1 MTEKGILLLKEIK
14 SEDMKKLEKAAAD
27 YTLIKAWDNDSEW
40 DFPKEKIEILYGW
53 DKEIGT
59 ALLNDD
65 HSQLRWIQASSA
77 GVDFMNF
84 DKLQEKGILLTTASG
99 IHSIPI
105 SESVFGM
112 LLAYTRGIQKSIL
125 NQTEKVWQIPKGMEE
140 LNEKTMMILG
150 TGHIGTEVGRLAKA
164 FNMKTI
170 GINHSGRKVETMD
183 VIYRQEAFLDHLNEA
198 DIIVNSLP
206 LTDETENFFNKKAFD
221 KMKDG
226 SLFINVGRG
235 PSVNQDDLISAL
247 TSGSLSFAGLDVFDN
262 EPLESNSPL
271 WEMSN
276 VMITPHISGVAEKF
290 RKRLF
295 RIFEANLNAYLS
307 GNNLPKNLVDYRKEY

>member
-27 YTLIKAWDNDSEW
+27 YTLIKAWDNDNVW

-59 ALLNDD
+59 GLLNDD
-65 HSQLRWIQASSA
+65 HSQLKWIQASSA
-77 GVDFMNF
+77 GVDFMDF
-84 DKLQEKGILLTTASG
+84 DKLEEKGILLTTASG

-125 NQTEKVWQIPKGMEE
+125 NQTEKNWQIPKGMEE
-140 LNEKTMMILG
+140 LNEKTMMIFG
-150 TGHIGTEVGRLAKA
+150 TGHIGSEVGRLAKA

-183 VIYRQEAFLDHLNEA
+183 VIYKQEAFLDHLREA

-206 LTDETENFFNKKAFD
+206 LTDETENFFDKKAFD
-221 KMKDG
+221 KMKEG
-226 SLFINVGRG
+226 SLFVNVGRG
-235 PSVNQDDLISAL
+235 PSVNQSDLISAL
-247 TSGSLSFAGLDVFDN
+247 NSGPVSFAGLDVFDD
-262 EPLESNSPL
+262 EPLESSSPL

-276 VMITPHISGVAEKF
+276 VIITPHISGVAEKF
-290 RKRLF
+290 RTRLF

-307 GNNLPKNLVDYRKEY
+307 GNNLPKNLVDYGKEY